1 MYNQFSEKEN
11 KSRRIFPMKLRK
23 VLTGALASAVAVAS
37 MSVAASATLY
47 VPDSGI
53 AAGTSIGTGMWLVQ
67 VFNVGNEAENKP
79 ATDYGIDVESIT
91 KIEFKVTPH
100 DYDEATFDSS
110 LDGGYGGGIVMSC
123 NGGDLGDDQSRNWNS
138 LQFWGIGEQT
148 ATDQPGILEE
158 EGNGVWSIAWDVPE
172 EYRFVTGA
180 GCCQIA
186 FQEWGNSFVD
196 LEVLSLACYDASG
209 NVVISFDG
217 LGNVTSGASNDTA
230 ADDTAADD
238 TAADDTA
245 ADDTTADTTA
255 DTTTDT
261 TTTTTGDKT
270 TPDTGVEGVAAVA
283 GLAIVATGAVIVS
296 KKRK

>member
-1 MYNQFSEKEN
+1 
-11 KSRRIFPMKLRK
+11 MKLRK
-23 VLTGALASAVAVAS
+23 ALTGVVASAVAVAS

-47 VPDSGI
+47 IPESGI
-53 AAGTSIGTGMWLVQ
+53 DAGTSIGTGMWLVQ
-67 VFNVGNEAENKP
+67 VFNEGNEAENKP

-91 KIEFKVTPH
+91 KIKFDVTPH
-100 DYDEATFDSS
+100 EYDAATFDTA

-123 NGGDLGDDQSRNWNS
+123 NGGSLGDDMSRNWNS
-138 LQFWGIGEQT
+138 LQFWGIGDSTDT
-148 ATDQPGILEE
+148 AQAGALED
-158 EGNGVWSIAWDVPE
+158 NGDGTWSIAWDVPE

-196 LEVLSLACYDASG
+196 LEILGLTCYDAAG
-209 NVVISFDG
+209 NTVIAFDG
-217 LGNVTSGASNDTA
+217 LGNKLGGAAEAVDTT
-230 ADDTAADD
+230 DDTASDD
-238 TAADDTA
+238 AATDDS
-245 ADDTTADTTA
+245 A
-255 DTTTDT
+255 DTTTDAAST
-261 TTTTTGDKT
+261 TDGAAAAGDKT

>member
-1 MYNQFSEKEN
+1 
-11 KSRRIFPMKLRK
+11 MKLRK
-23 VLTGALASAVAVAS
+23 ALTGVVASAVAVAS

-47 VPDSGI
+47 IPESGI
-53 AAGTSIGTGMWLVQ
+53 DAGTSIGTGMWLVQ
-67 VFNVGNEAENKP
+67 VFNEGNEAENKP

-91 KIEFKVTPH
+91 KIKFDVTPH
-100 DYDEATFDSS
+100 EYDAATFDTA

-123 NGGDLGDDQSRNWNS
+123 NGGSLGDDQSRNWNS
-138 LQFWGIGEQT
+138 LQFWGIGDST
-148 ATDQPGILEE
+148 STDQAGILED
-158 EGNGVWSIAWDVPE
+158 NGDGTWSIAWDVPE

-196 LEVLSLACYDASG
+196 LEILGLTCYDAAG
-209 NVVISFDG
+209 NTVIAFDG
-217 LGNVTSGASNDTA
+217 LGNKLGGAAEAVDTT
-230 ADDTAADD
+230 DDTASDD
-238 TAADDTA
+238 TATDDTA
-245 ADDTTADTTA
+245 SDDAATDDSA
-255 DTTTDT
+255 DTTTDAAST
-261 TTTTTGDKT
+261 TDGAAAAGDKT

>member
-1 MYNQFSEKEN
+1 
-11 KSRRIFPMKLRK
+11 MKLRK
-23 VLTGALASAVAVAS
+23 ALTGVVASAVAVAS

-47 VPDSGI
+47 IPESGI
-53 AAGTSIGTGMWLVQ
+53 DAGTSIGTGMWLVQ
-67 VFNVGNEAENKP
+67 VFNEGNEAENKP

-91 KIEFKVTPH
+91 KIQFDVTPH
-100 DYDEATFDSS
+100 DYDAATFDTA

-123 NGGDLGDDQSRNWNS
+123 NGGTLGDDMSRNWNS
-138 LQFWGIGEQT
+138 LQFWGIGDST
-148 ATDQPGILEE
+148 STDQAGILED
-158 EGNGVWSIAWDVPE
+158 NGDGTWTIAWDVPE

-196 LEVLSLACYDASG
+196 LEILGLTCYDAAG
-209 NVVISFDG
+209 NTVIAFDG
-217 LGNVTSGASNDTA
+217 LGNKLGGAAEAVDTT
-230 ADDTAADD
+230 DDTASDD
-238 TAADDTA
+238 AATDDS
-245 ADDTTADTTA
+245 A
-255 DTTTDT
+255 DTTTDAAST
-261 TTTTTGDKT
+261 TDGAAAAGDKT

>member
-1 MYNQFSEKEN
+1 
-11 KSRRIFPMKLRK
+11 MKLRK
-23 VLTGALASAVAVAS
+23 ALTGVVASAVAVAS

-47 VPDSGI
+47 IPESGI
-53 AAGTSIGTGMWLVQ
+53 DAGTSIGTGMWLVQ
-67 VFNVGNEAENKP
+67 VFNEGNEAENKP

-91 KIEFKVTPH
+91 KIKFDVTPH
-100 DYDEATFDSS
+100 EYDAATFDTA

-123 NGGDLGDDQSRNWNS
+123 NGGSLGDDMSRNWNS
-138 LQFWGIGEQT
+138 LQFWGIGDST
-148 ATDQPGILEE
+148 STDQAGILED
-158 EGNGVWSIAWDVPE
+158 NGDGTWSIAWDVPE

-196 LEVLSLACYDASG
+196 LEILGLTCYDAAG
-209 NVVISFDG
+209 NTVIAFDG
-217 LGNVTSGASNDTA
+217 LGNKLGGAAEAVDTT
-230 ADDTAADD
+230 DDTASDD
-238 TAADDTA
+238 AATDDS
-245 ADDTTADTTA
+245 A
-255 DTTTDT
+255 DTTTDAAST
-261 TTTTTGDKT
+261 TDGAAAAGDKT

>member
-1 MYNQFSEKEN
+1 
-11 KSRRIFPMKLRK
+11 MKLRK

-47 VPDSGI
+47 VPEGVAS
-53 AAGTSIGTGMWLVQ
+53 GTSIGTGMWLVQ

-100 DYDEATFDSS
+100 EYDEATFDSS

-123 NGGDLGDDQSRNWNS
+123 NGGVLEGDDSRNWNS

-148 ATDQPGILEE
+148 ATDQAGILEE

-196 LEVLSLACYDASG
+196 LEILELNCYDASG
-209 NVVISFDG
+209 NVVIAFDG
-217 LGNVTSGASNDTA
+217 LGNVKSGSSSDGASADTS
-230 ADDTAADD
+230 
-238 TAADDTA
+238 
-245 ADDTTADTTA
+245 ADTTA
-255 DTTTDT
+255 DTTGTA
-261 TTTTTGDKT
+261 TGDKT
-270 TPDTGVEGVAAVA
+270 TPDTDVEGVAAVA

>member
-1 MYNQFSEKEN
+1 
-11 KSRRIFPMKLRK
+11 MKLRK

-123 NGGDLGDDQSRNWNS
+123 NGGDLGDDMSRNWNS
-138 LQFWGIGEQT
+138 LQFWGVGDSQDT
-148 ATDQPGILEE
+148 AQAGVLEE

-186 FQEWGNSFVD
+186 FQEWGNSFID

-261 TTTTTGDKT
+261 TATTTGDKT